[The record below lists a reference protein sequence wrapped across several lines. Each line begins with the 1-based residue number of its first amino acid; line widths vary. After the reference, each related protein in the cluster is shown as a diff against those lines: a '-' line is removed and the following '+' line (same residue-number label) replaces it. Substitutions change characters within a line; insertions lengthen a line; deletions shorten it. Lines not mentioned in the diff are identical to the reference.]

1 MFKRWLSRKLHDILY
16 SNELGCEPTNLTG
29 TVTRLDYHHE
39 GVLNIRV
46 FGATGGTVVEV
57 GRYDKKLD
65 QNKTGVYVIP
75 DTTDF
80 SDELSKIITMEQLK
94 HF

>member
-1 MFKRWLSRKLHDILY
+1 MFKNWLRRRLRNLLNENECVTAKL
-16 SNELGCEPTNLTG
+16 GV
-29 TVTRLDYHHE
+29 VTPRMDYNHE

-46 FGATGGTVVEV
+46 FGATGGTVIEV
-57 GRYDKKLD
+57 ARYDRKLD

-75 DTTDF
+75 DTNDF
-80 SDELSKIITMEQLK
+80 GSELSKIITMEQLK

>member
-1 MFKRWLSRKLHDILY
+1 MFKNWLRRKLQDILC
-16 SNELGCEPTNLTG
+16 SNELACEPSNVVG
-29 TVTRLDYHHE
+29 AVTRLDYNHE

-57 GRYDKKLD
+57 ARYDKKLD

-75 DTTDF
+75 DTNDF